1 MTIALYPDRFDPVT
15 IGHIDIA
22 RRAASL
28 FDHLVVAVED
38 VPSGTLLST
47 GERVEL
53 FAKAVE
59 DLDGVTVKAF
69 SGLVVEFARNE
80 KASILVRG
88 IRAVTGFEEEF
99 GMALMNKRMAPEI
112 ESVYLMTSAE
122 LTPPL
127 WRYAGLDL
135 PMGGL
140 SGIDAAK
147 D

>member
-15 IGHIDIA
+15 TGHIDIA

-38 VPSGTLLST
+38 MPSRTLLST
-47 GERVEL
+47 EERVEL

-69 SGLVVEFARNE
+69 SGLVVDYARKE
-80 KASILVRG
+80 SASVLVCG
-88 IRAVTGFEEEF
+88 IRAVAGFEAEF
-99 GMALMNKRMAPEI
+99 GRALMNKRMAPEI

-122 LTPPL
+122 LAPPL
-127 WRYAGLDL
+127 RHAGLDL

-140 SGIDAAK
+140 SGIGVAK